1 MSPIS
6 PPCVLSPY
14 LFLHYHYHMNQVN
27 SQSEEVKEPVTGQKS
42 DVYRIHTKDN
52 REIVLVGTAHIS
64 QISKDLVHETIENE
78 APDTVCVELDEGRLK
93 SIQDPNRWKNTDLR
107 DVIKKKQLATL
118 IANLVLGS
126 YQKRMGAQTGVKPG
140 SELKEAVDVANEK
153 NIPIVLAD
161 RDIKITLKRTWACT
175 PWYRKF
181 SLLGGLFASIF
192 DKTEISE
199 EELQKIKE
207 KDALNSM
214 MQEFGKTFPEVKQ
227 VLIDERDQFLAS
239 KIKNAQGDKVVA
251 VIGAGHLRGIASI
264 IEEDKELPSEESI
277 SVIPKGTAIWKIIG
291 WSITLAII
299 ASIVLVGYFAGI
311 EKAGQLSL
319 QWAMLTGGGA
329 MLGAIIAGGHPL
341 TILVA
346 LVMAPFTGLTPLIG
360 VGFFTALTQVYV
372 RPPRVSEMET
382 LTDDIWQVKRWWKNR
397 VTRVIL
403 CFLCPGIP
411 AIIGKILAIFKIYQ
425 AF

>member
-1 MSPIS
+1 
-6 PPCVLSPY
+6 
-14 LFLHYHYHMNQVN
+14 MNESY
-27 SQSEEVKEPVTGQKS
+27 SQSEEIKEPVTGKS

-52 REIVLVGTAHIS
+52 REIILVGTAHIS
-64 QISKDLVHETIENE
+64 QVSKDLVHETIENE
-78 APDTVCVELDEGRLK
+78 SPDTVCVELDEGRLK

-161 RDIKITLKRTWACT
+161 RDIKITLRRTWACT

-214 MQEFGKTFPEVKQ
+214 MQEFGNTFPEVKQ

-251 VIGAGHLRGIASI
+251 VIGAGHMRGIASI

-277 SVIPKGTAIWKIIG
+277 SVIPKGTVIWKILG

-299 ASIVLVGYFAGI
+299 ASIALVGYFAGI

-319 QWAMLTGGGA
+319 QWVMFTGGGA

>member
-1 MSPIS
+1 M
-6 PPCVLSPY
+6 LS
-14 LFLHYHYHMNQVN
+14 FKAMN
-27 SQSEEVKEPVTGQKS
+27 EKS
-42 DVYRIHTKDN
+42 DIYRIKKDD
-52 REIVLVGTAHIS
+52 REFVLIGTAHIS
-64 QISKDLVHETIENE
+64 QVSKDLVRATIEAE

-93 SIQDPNRWKNTDLR
+93 SIKEPDRWKKTDLKQ
-107 DVIKKKQLATL
+107 VIKNKQLGTL

-140 SELKEAVDVANEK
+140 SELKEAVDCAEGRGAEL
-153 NIPIVLAD
+153 VLAD
-161 RDIKITLKRTWACT
+161 RDIKITLRRTWACT
-175 PWYRKF
+175 PWYRKL

-192 DKTEISE
+192 DKTEVSE
-199 EELQKIKE
+199 EDLAKIKE
-207 KDALNSM
+207 QDALSAM
-214 MQEFGKTFPEVKQ
+214 MQDFGKSFPEVKQ

-239 KIKNAQGDKVVA
+239 KIKNAPGKKIVA
-251 VIGAGHLRGIASI
+251 VVGAGHMNGIAKI
-264 IEEDKELPSEESI
+264 IEEDRELPSEESI
-277 SVIPKGTAIWKIIG
+277 SVIPKSAPIWKIIG
-291 WSITLAII
+291 WAIPVAII
-299 ASIVLVGYFAGI
+299 ASIIAVGVHAGF
-311 EKAGQLSL
+311 EKAGELSL

-329 MLGAIIAGGHPL
+329 MLGTVIAGGHPV

-346 LVMAPFTGLTPLIG
+346 LVAAPFTGLTPLIG
-360 VGFFTALTQVYV
+360 VGFFTALTQVYM

-382 LTDDIWQVKRWWKNR
+382 LADDIWQVKRWWKNR

>member
-1 MSPIS
+1 
-6 PPCVLSPY
+6 
-14 LFLHYHYHMNQVN
+14 MN
-27 SQSEEVKEPVTGQKS
+27 EKS
-42 DVYRIHTKDN
+42 DIYRIKKDD
-52 REIVLVGTAHIS
+52 REFVLIGTAHIS
-64 QISKDLVHETIENE
+64 QVSKDLVRATIEAE

-93 SIQDPNRWKNTDLR
+93 SIKEPDRWKKTDLKQ
-107 DVIKKKQLATL
+107 VIKNKQLGTL

-140 SELKEAVDVANEK
+140 SELKEAVDCAEGRGAEL
-153 NIPIVLAD
+153 VLAD
-161 RDIKITLKRTWACT
+161 RDIKITLRRTWACT
-175 PWYRKF
+175 PWYRKL

-192 DKTEISE
+192 DKTEVSE
-199 EELQKIKE
+199 EDLAKIKE
-207 KDALNSM
+207 QDALSAM
-214 MQEFGKTFPEVKQ
+214 MQDFGKSFPEVKQ

-239 KIKNAQGDKVVA
+239 KIKNAPGKKIVA
-251 VIGAGHLRGIASI
+251 VVGAGHMNGIAKI
-264 IEEDKELPSEESI
+264 IEEDHELPSEESI
-277 SVIPKGTAIWKIIG
+277 SVIPKSTPIWRIIG
-291 WSITLAII
+291 WAIPVAII
-299 ASIVLVGYFAGI
+299 ASIIAVGVHAGF
-311 EKAGQLSL
+311 EKAGELSL

-329 MLGAIIAGGHPL
+329 MLGTVIAGGHPV

-346 LVMAPFTGLTPLIG
+346 LVAAPFTGLTPLIG
-360 VGFFTALTQVYV
+360 VGFFTALTQVYM

-382 LTDDIWQVKRWWKNR
+382 LADDIWQVRRWWKNR

>member
-1 MSPIS
+1 
-6 PPCVLSPY
+6 
-14 LFLHYHYHMNQVN
+14 MN
-27 SQSEEVKEPVTGQKS
+27 EKS
-42 DVYRIHTKDN
+42 DIYRIKKDD
-52 REIVLVGTAHIS
+52 REFVLIGTAHIS
-64 QISKDLVHETIENE
+64 QVSKDLVRATIEAE

-93 SIQDPNRWKNTDLR
+93 SIKEPDRWKKTDLKQ
-107 DVIKKKQLATL
+107 VIKNKQLGTL

-140 SELKEAVDVANEK
+140 SELKEAVDCAEGRGAEL
-153 NIPIVLAD
+153 VLAD
-161 RDIKITLKRTWACT
+161 RDIKITLRRTWACT
-175 PWYRKF
+175 PWYRKL

-192 DKTEISE
+192 DKTEVSE
-199 EELQKIKE
+199 EDLAKIKE
-207 KDALNSM
+207 QDALSAM
-214 MQEFGKTFPEVKQ
+214 MQDFGKSFPEVKQ

-239 KIKNAQGDKVVA
+239 KIKNAPGKKIVA
-251 VIGAGHLRGIASI
+251 VVGAGHMNGIAKI
-264 IEEDKELPSEESI
+264 IEEDRELPSEESI
-277 SVIPKGTAIWKIIG
+277 SVIPKSAPIWKIIG
-291 WSITLAII
+291 WVIPVAII
-299 ASIVLVGYFAGI
+299 ASIIAVGVHAGF
-311 EKAGQLSL
+311 EKAGELSL

-329 MLGAIIAGGHPL
+329 MLGTVIAGGHPV

-346 LVMAPFTGLTPLIG
+346 LVAAPFTGLTPLIG
-360 VGFFTALTQVYV
+360 VGFFTALTQVYM

-382 LTDDIWQVKRWWKNR
+382 LADDIWQVRRWWKNR

>member
-1 MSPIS
+1 
-6 PPCVLSPY
+6 
-14 LFLHYHYHMNQVN
+14 MN
-27 SQSEEVKEPVTGQKS
+27 EKS
-42 DVYRIHTKDN
+42 DIYRIKKDD
-52 REIVLVGTAHIS
+52 REFVLIGTAHIS
-64 QISKDLVHETIENE
+64 QVSKDLVRATIEAE

-93 SIQDPNRWKNTDLR
+93 SIKEPDRWKKTDLKQ
-107 DVIKKKQLATL
+107 VIKNKQLGTL

-140 SELKEAVDVANEK
+140 SELKEAVDCAEGRGAEL
-153 NIPIVLAD
+153 VLAD
-161 RDIKITLKRTWACT
+161 RDIKITLRRTWACT
-175 PWYRKF
+175 PWYRKL

-192 DKTEISE
+192 DKTEVSE
-199 EELQKIKE
+199 EDLAKIKE
-207 KDALNSM
+207 QDALSAM
-214 MQEFGKTFPEVKQ
+214 MQDFGKSFPEVKQ

-239 KIKNAQGDKVVA
+239 KIKNAPGKKIVA
-251 VIGAGHLRGIASI
+251 VVGAGHMNGIAKI
-264 IEEDKELPSEESI
+264 IEEDRELPSEESI
-277 SVIPKGTAIWKIIG
+277 SVIPKSAPIWKIIG
-291 WSITLAII
+291 WAIPVAII
-299 ASIVLVGYFAGI
+299 ASIIAVGVHAGF
-311 EKAGQLSL
+311 EKAGELSL

-329 MLGAIIAGGHPL
+329 MLGTVIAGGHPV

-346 LVMAPFTGLTPLIG
+346 LVVAPFTGLTPLIG
-360 VGFFTALTQVYV
+360 VGFFTALTQVYM

-382 LTDDIWQVKRWWKNR
+382 LADDIWQVRRWWKNR

>member
-1 MSPIS
+1 
-6 PPCVLSPY
+6 
-14 LFLHYHYHMNQVN
+14 MNETN
-27 SQSEEVKEPVTGQKS
+27 SQSVETKEPVTGEKS

-64 QISKDLVHETIENE
+64 QISKDLVHETIETEN
-78 APDTVCVELDEGRLK
+78 PDTVCVELDEGRLK

-107 DVIKKKQLATL
+107 DVIRKKQLATL

-140 SELKEAVDVANEK
+140 SELKEAVDVANAK

-199 EELQKIKE
+199 DELQKIKE

-239 KIKNAQGDKVVA
+239 KIKNAPGNKVVA
-251 VIGAGHLRGIASI
+251 VVGAGHMRGIASI
-264 IEEDKELPSEESI
+264 IEENKELPSEESI
-277 SVIPKGTAIWKIIG
+277 SVIPK
-291 WSITLAII
+291 
-299 ASIVLVGYFAGI
+299 
-311 EKAGQLSL
+311 
-319 QWAMLTGGGA
+319 
-329 MLGAIIAGGHPL
+329 
-341 TILVA
+341 
-346 LVMAPFTGLTPLIG
+346 
-360 VGFFTALTQVYV
+360 
-372 RPPRVSEMET
+372 
-382 LTDDIWQVKRWWKNR
+382 
-397 VTRVIL
+397 
-403 CFLCPGIP
+403 
-411 AIIGKILAIFKIYQ
+411 
-425 AF
+425 

>member
-1 MSPIS
+1 
-6 PPCVLSPY
+6 
-14 LFLHYHYHMNQVN
+14 MNEIKAQPVEN
-27 SQSEEVKEPVTGQKS
+27 NEPESEEKS

-64 QISKDLVHETIENE
+64 QVSKELVHDTIENE
-78 APDTVCVELDEGRLK
+78 SPDTVCVELDEGRLK
-93 SIQDPNRWKNTDLR
+93 SIQDPDRWKNTDLR
-107 DVIKKKQLATL
+107 DVIRKKQLATL

-140 SELKEAVDVANEK
+140 SELKEAVDIASQK
-153 NIPIVLAD
+153 NIPLVLAD

-181 SLLGGLFASIF
+181 NLLAVLFASIF

-199 EELQKIKE
+199 EEIHKIKE

-214 MQEFGKTFPEVKQ
+214 MQEFGKSYPEVKQ

-251 VIGAGHLRGIASI
+251 VVGAGHMRGIASI

-277 SVIPKGTAIWKIIG
+277 SVIPKGSSLWKILG
-291 WSITLAII
+291 WSITFLII
-299 ASIVLVGYFAGI
+299 ASIIFVGYVAGI

-329 MLGAIIAGGHPL
+329 ALGAIIAGGHPL

-360 VGFFTALTQVYV
+360 VGFFTALTQAYV
-372 RPPRVSEMET
+372 RPPRVAEMET
-382 LTDDIWQVKRWWKNR
+382 LTDDIWQVRRWWKNR

>member
-1 MSPIS
+1 
-6 PPCVLSPY
+6 
-14 LFLHYHYHMNQVN
+14 MN
-27 SQSEEVKEPVTGQKS
+27 EKS
-42 DVYRIHTKDN
+42 DIYRIKKDD
-52 REIVLVGTAHIS
+52 REFVLIGTAHIS
-64 QISKDLVHETIENE
+64 QVSKDLVRATIEAE

-93 SIQDPNRWKNTDLR
+93 SIKEPDRWKKTDLKQ
-107 DVIKKKQLATL
+107 VIKNKQLGTL

-140 SELKEAVDVANEK
+140 SELKEAVDCAEGRGAEL
-153 NIPIVLAD
+153 VLAD
-161 RDIKITLKRTWACT
+161 RDIKITLRRTWACT
-175 PWYRKF
+175 PWYRKL

-192 DKTEISE
+192 DKTEVSE
-199 EELQKIKE
+199 EDLAKIKE
-207 KDALNSM
+207 QDALSAM
-214 MQEFGKTFPEVKQ
+214 MQDFGKSFPEVKQ

-239 KIKNAQGDKVVA
+239 KIKNAPGKKIVA
-251 VIGAGHLRGIASI
+251 VVGAGHMNGIAKI
-264 IEEDKELPSEESI
+264 IEEDCELPSEESI
-277 SVIPKGTAIWKIIG
+277 SVIPKSAPIWKIIG
-291 WSITLAII
+291 WAIPVAII
-299 ASIVLVGYFAGI
+299 ASIIAVGVHAGF
-311 EKAGQLSL
+311 EKAGELSL

-329 MLGAIIAGGHPL
+329 MLGTVIAGGHPV

-346 LVMAPFTGLTPLIG
+346 LVAAPFTGLTPLIG
-360 VGFFTALTQVYV
+360 VGFFTALTQVYM

-382 LTDDIWQVKRWWKNR
+382 LADDIWQVRRWWKNR

>member
-1 MSPIS
+1 
-6 PPCVLSPY
+6 
-14 LFLHYHYHMNQVN
+14 MN
-27 SQSEEVKEPVTGQKS
+27 EKS
-42 DVYRIHTKDN
+42 DIYRIKKDD
-52 REIVLVGTAHIS
+52 REIVLIGTAHIS
-64 QISKDLVHETIENE
+64 QVSKDLVRATIEAE

-93 SIQDPNRWKNTDLR
+93 SIKEPDRWKKTDLKQ
-107 DVIKKKQLATL
+107 VIKNKQLGTL

-140 SELKEAVDVANEK
+140 SELKEAVDCAEGRGAEL
-153 NIPIVLAD
+153 VLAD
-161 RDIKITLKRTWACT
+161 RDIKITLRRTWACT
-175 PWYRKF
+175 PWYRKL

-192 DKTEISE
+192 DKTEVSE
-199 EELQKIKE
+199 EDLAKIKE
-207 KDALNSM
+207 QDALSAM
-214 MQEFGKTFPEVKQ
+214 MQDFGKSFPEVKQ

-239 KIKNAQGDKVVA
+239 KIKNAPGKKIVA
-251 VIGAGHLRGIASI
+251 VVGAGHMNGIAKI
-264 IEEDKELPSEESI
+264 IEEDRELPSEESI
-277 SVIPKGTAIWKIIG
+277 SVIPKSAPIWNIIG
-291 WSITLAII
+291 WAIPVAII
-299 ASIVLVGYFAGI
+299 ASIIAVGVHAGF
-311 EKAGQLSL
+311 EKAGELSL

-329 MLGAIIAGGHPL
+329 MLGTVIAGGHPV

-346 LVMAPFTGLTPLIG
+346 LVAAPFTGLTPLIG
-360 VGFFTALTQVYV
+360 VGFFTALTQVYM

-382 LTDDIWQVKRWWKNR
+382 LADDIWQVRRWWKNR

>member
-1 MSPIS
+1 M
-6 PPCVLSPY
+6 LS
-14 LFLHYHYHMNQVN
+14 FRAMN
-27 SQSEEVKEPVTGQKS
+27 EKS
-42 DVYRIHTKDN
+42 DIYRIKKDD
-52 REIVLVGTAHIS
+52 REFVLIGTAHIS
-64 QISKDLVHETIENE
+64 QVSKDLVRATIEAE

-93 SIQDPNRWKNTDLR
+93 SIKEPDRWKKTDLKQ
-107 DVIKKKQLATL
+107 VIKNKQLGTL

-140 SELKEAVDVANEK
+140 SELKEAVDCAEGRGAEL
-153 NIPIVLAD
+153 VLAD
-161 RDIKITLKRTWACT
+161 RDIKITLRRTWACT
-175 PWYRKF
+175 PWYRKL

-192 DKTEISE
+192 DKTEVSE
-199 EELQKIKE
+199 EDLAKIKE
-207 KDALNSM
+207 QDALSAM
-214 MQEFGKTFPEVKQ
+214 MQDFGKSFPEVKQ

-239 KIKNAQGDKVVA
+239 KIKNAPGKKIVA
-251 VIGAGHLRGIASI
+251 VVGAGHMNGIAKI
-264 IEEDKELPSEESI
+264 IEEDRELPSEESI
-277 SVIPKGTAIWKIIG
+277 SVIPKSAPIWKIIG
-291 WSITLAII
+291 WAIPVAII
-299 ASIVLVGYFAGI
+299 ASIIAVGVHAGF
-311 EKAGQLSL
+311 EKAGELSL

-329 MLGAIIAGGHPL
+329 MLGTVIAGGHPV

-346 LVMAPFTGLTPLIG
+346 LVAAPFTGLTPLIG
-360 VGFFTALTQVYV
+360 VGFFTALTQVYM

-382 LTDDIWQVKRWWKNR
+382 LADDIWQVRRWWKNR

>member
-1 MSPIS
+1 
-6 PPCVLSPY
+6 
-14 LFLHYHYHMNQVN
+14 MNESY
-27 SQSEEVKEPVTGQKS
+27 SQSEEIKEPVTGKS

-52 REIVLVGTAHIS
+52 REIILVGTAHIS
-64 QISKDLVHETIENE
+64 QVSKDLVHETIENE
-78 APDTVCVELDEGRLK
+78 SPDTVCVELDEGRLK

-140 SELKEAVDVANEK
+140 SELKEAVDVANKK

-214 MQEFGKTFPEVKQ
+214 MQEFGNTFPEVKQ

-239 KIKNAQGDKVVA
+239 KIKNAQGNKVVA
-251 VIGAGHLRGIASI
+251 VIGAGHMRGIASI

-277 SVIPKGTAIWKIIG
+277 SVIPKGTVIWKILG

-319 QWAMLTGGGA
+319 QWVMFTGGGA

-382 LTDDIWQVKRWWKNR
+382 LTDDIWQVRRWWKNR

-411 AIIGKILAIFKIYQ
+411 AIIGKILAILKIYQ

>member
-1 MSPIS
+1 M
-6 PPCVLSPY
+6 LS
-14 LFLHYHYHMNQVN
+14 FRAMN
-27 SQSEEVKEPVTGQKS
+27 EKS
-42 DVYRIHTKDN
+42 DIYRIKKDD
-52 REIVLVGTAHIS
+52 REFVLIGTAHIS
-64 QISKDLVHETIENE
+64 QVSKDLVRATIEAE

-93 SIQDPNRWKNTDLR
+93 SIKEPDRWKKTDLKQ
-107 DVIKKKQLATL
+107 VIKNKQLGTL

-140 SELKEAVDVANEK
+140 SELKEAVDCAEGRGAEL
-153 NIPIVLAD
+153 VLAD
-161 RDIKITLKRTWACT
+161 RDIKITLRRTWACT
-175 PWYRKF
+175 PWYRKL

-192 DKTEISE
+192 DKTEVSE
-199 EELQKIKE
+199 EDLAKIKE
-207 KDALNSM
+207 QDALSAM
-214 MQEFGKTFPEVKQ
+214 MQDFGKSFPEVKQ

-239 KIKNAQGDKVVA
+239 KIKNAPGKKIVA
-251 VIGAGHLRGIASI
+251 VVGAGHMNGIAKI
-264 IEEDKELPSEESI
+264 IEEDRELPSEESI
-277 SVIPKGTAIWKIIG
+277 SVIPKSAPIWKIIG
-291 WSITLAII
+291 WAIPVAII
-299 ASIVLVGYFAGI
+299 ASIIAIGVHAGF
-311 EKAGQLSL
+311 EKAGELSL

-329 MLGAIIAGGHPL
+329 MLGTVIAGGHPV

-346 LVMAPFTGLTPLIG
+346 LVAAPFTGLTPLIG
-360 VGFFTALTQVYV
+360 VGFFTALTQVYM

-382 LTDDIWQVKRWWKNR
+382 LADDIWQVRRWWKNR

>member
-1 MSPIS
+1 
-6 PPCVLSPY
+6 
-14 LFLHYHYHMNQVN
+14 MN
-27 SQSEEVKEPVTGQKS
+27 EKS
-42 DVYRIHTKDN
+42 DIYRIKKDD
-52 REIVLVGTAHIS
+52 REIVLIGTAHIS
-64 QISKDLVHETIENE
+64 QVSKDLVRATIEAE

-93 SIQDPNRWKNTDLR
+93 SIKEPDRWKKTDLKQ
-107 DVIKKKQLATL
+107 VIKNKQLGTL

-140 SELKEAVDVANEK
+140 SELKEAVDCAEGRGAEL
-153 NIPIVLAD
+153 VLAD
-161 RDIKITLKRTWACT
+161 RDIKITLRRTWACT

-192 DKTEISE
+192 DKTEVSE
-199 EELQKIKE
+199 EDLAKIKE
-207 KDALNSM
+207 QDALSAM
-214 MQEFGKTFPEVKQ
+214 MQDFGKSFPEVKQ

-239 KIKNAQGDKVVA
+239 KIKNAPGKKIVA
-251 VIGAGHLRGIASI
+251 VVGAGHMNGIAKI
-264 IEEDKELPSEESI
+264 IEEDRELPSEESI
-277 SVIPKGTAIWKIIG
+277 SVIPKSAPIWKIIG
-291 WSITLAII
+291 WAIPVAII
-299 ASIVLVGYFAGI
+299 ASIIAVGVHAGF
-311 EKAGQLSL
+311 EKAGELSL

-329 MLGAIIAGGHPL
+329 MLGTVIAGGHPV

-346 LVMAPFTGLTPLIG
+346 LVAAPFTGLTPLIG
-360 VGFFTALTQVYV
+360 VGFFTALTQVYM

-382 LTDDIWQVKRWWKNR
+382 LADDIWQVRRWWKNR

>member
-1 MSPIS
+1 
-6 PPCVLSPY
+6 
-14 LFLHYHYHMNQVN
+14 MN
-27 SQSEEVKEPVTGQKS
+27 EKS
-42 DVYRIHTKDN
+42 DIYRIKKDD
-52 REIVLVGTAHIS
+52 REIVLIGTAHIS
-64 QISKDLVHETIENE
+64 QVSKDLVRATIEAE

-93 SIQDPNRWKNTDLR
+93 SIKEPDRWKKTDLKQ
-107 DVIKKKQLATL
+107 VIKNKQLGTL

-140 SELKEAVDVANEK
+140 SELKEAVDCAEGRGAEL
-153 NIPIVLAD
+153 VLAD
-161 RDIKITLKRTWACT
+161 RDIKITLRRTWACT
-175 PWYRKF
+175 PWYRKL

-192 DKTEISE
+192 DKTEVSE
-199 EELQKIKE
+199 EDLAKIKE
-207 KDALNSM
+207 QDALSAM
-214 MQEFGKTFPEVKQ
+214 MQDFGKSFPEVKQ

-239 KIKNAQGDKVVA
+239 KIKNAPGKKIVA
-251 VIGAGHLRGIASI
+251 VVGAGHMNGIAKI
-264 IEEDKELPSEESI
+264 IEEDRELPSEESI
-277 SVIPKGTAIWKIIG
+277 SVIPKSAPIWKIIG
-291 WSITLAII
+291 WAIPVAII
-299 ASIVLVGYFAGI
+299 ASIIAVGVHAGF
-311 EKAGQLSL
+311 EKAGELSL

-329 MLGAIIAGGHPL
+329 MLGTVIAGGHPV

-346 LVMAPFTGLTPLIG
+346 LVAAPFTGLTPLIG
-360 VGFFTALTQVYV
+360 VGFFTALTQFYM

-382 LTDDIWQVKRWWKNR
+382 LADDIWQVKRWWKNR